1 MLTCWNESITILF
14 FLGIL
19 KIHVGYFLVHSKW
32 FFPLSLSRHVLPGW
46 MLKGWILK
54 LSLKLQHSNNIHV
67 NFRPTM
73 VYLCLIF
80 YSILIDFFV
89 LRCSLKDKTG
99 FIVINHTCG
108 ETSDQLVWAIVCCGE
123 YLGSHDTWDTGELIS
138 KEMQQS
144 WVRCF
149 SRKDPPFGP
158 TMYFFLLNCCLSFK
172 LLILGLWC
180 LYFLQSCIIRFT
192 LEIVLFSL
200 L

>member
-14 FLGIL
+14 FLDIL

-99 FIVINHTCG
+99 FIVINHTYG

-158 TMYFFLLNCCLSFK
+158 TMYFF
-172 LLILGLWC
+172 
-180 LYFLQSCIIRFT
+180 FT
-192 LEIVLFSL
+192 
-200 L
+200 